1 MSRPDDPRA
10 PDLDVLLET
19 IYAVQ
24 TDLKML
30 VEHLARERNQA
41 LSRNL
46 IISLA
51 ALHVTMEGR
60 LPSLRRH

>member
-1 MSRPDDPRA
+1 MTADDPRA
-10 PDLDVLLET
+10 LDLDVLLAT
-19 IYAVQ
+19 IYQAQ
-24 TDLKML
+24 ADLRIL
-30 VEHLARERNQA
+30 AEHLARERNPA

-51 ALHVTMEGR
+51 ALHVTMEDR

>member
-1 MSRPDDPRA
+1 MTTDAPRDL
-10 PDLDVLLET
+10 DLDVLLAT
-19 IYAVQ
+19 IYQAQ
-24 TDLKML
+24 ADLRIL
-30 VEHLARERNQA
+30 AEHLARERNPA

-51 ALHVTMEGR
+51 ALHVTMEDR